1 MKILH
6 TADIHFGSNAYGRID
21 ASTGLNSRLLDFKR
35 SFDFLVQRALDED
48 IDAFLFAG
56 DAYRTADPTPTQQKA
71 FAECLKPIAEK
82 GIPIIMIVGNHDHPI
97 SYGKASAL
105 DIYPYL
111 SGDVHLFHRPDYKI
125 IETKSGPLQFVA
137 LPWPIRSMLLT
148 KEEHRT
154 KSPTEIRE
162 FIEEK
167 YIEFVRLTTKEL
179 NPALPTIMAAHLSV
193 HGAELSGSELT
204 SLIAHEPKFSVGQLA
219 MDPIDYI
226 ALGHIHKF
234 QDRNEGNKPPVVY
247 SGSIECI
254 SFKEWE
260 YPKGFVIV
268 EIEGAEIDG
277 AGVNNGRD
285 KKTTFRFIETPSRPF
300 VAIQVDARTVEDP
313 MALILETISQNDIKD
328 AVVRIRYQIEEA
340 AASSIDGQQIREALK
355 EASNIASIERIVT
368 PEERQRRTV
377 VTRESTLEE
386 AMDRYISQHENL
398 TFLKTELIEKALE
411 LESAYELQRQ
421 GHS

>member
-21 ASTGLNSRLLDFKR
+21 ASTGLNSRLLDFRK
-35 SFDFLVQRALDED
+35 SFDFLVQRALEED

-71 FAECLKPIAEK
+71 FAECLKPIAEQ

-111 SGDVHLFHRPDYKI
+111 SGDIHLFHRPDYKV
-125 IETKSGPLQFVA
+125 IETKNGPLQFVA

-148 KEEHRT
+148 KEEHRS
-154 KSPTEIRE
+154 KSPVEIRE

-167 YIEFVRLTTKEL
+167 YIDFVRLTTKEL
-179 NPALPTIMAAHLSV
+179 DPALPTVMAAHLSV
-193 HGAELSGSELT
+193 HGAELSGSEQT

-219 MDPIDYI
+219 MEPIDYI

-260 YPKGFVIV
+260 YPKGFVIL
-268 EIEGAEIDG
+268 EIEGAG
-277 AGVNNGRD
+277 ANAGRD
-285 KKTTFRFIETPSRPF
+285 KKTTFKFIETPSRPF
-300 VAIQVDARTVEDP
+300 VAIQIDARTAEDP
-313 MALILETISQNDIKD
+313 MELILETIGQHDINDAI
-328 AVVRIRYQIEEA
+328 VRIRYEIEEDA
-340 AASSIDGQQIREALK
+340 VSTIDGQQIREALK
-355 EASNIASIERIVT
+355 EANNVASIERIVT

-377 VTRESTLEE
+377 VTRESSLEE
-386 AMDRYISQHENL
+386 ALDKYVSQHENL
-398 TFLKTELIEKALE
+398 TSLKTQLIEKALE

>member
-6 TADIHFGSNAYGRID
+6 TADIHFGSNAYGRLD
-21 ASTGLNSRLLDFKR
+21 PGTGLNSRLLDFRK

-48 IDAFLFAG
+48 IDLFLFAG

-82 GIPIIMIVGNHDHPI
+82 GIPIVMIVGNHDHPI
-97 SYGKASAL
+97 SFGKASAL

-111 SGDVHLFHRPDYKI
+111 NGDVHLFHQPDYKI
-125 IETKSGPLQFVA
+125 IQTRKGPLQFIA
-137 LPWPIRSMLLT
+137 LPWPIRSMLLS
-148 KEEHRT
+148 KEEHRS

-167 YIEFVRLTTKEL
+167 YIDFVRLATKEL
-179 NPALPTIMAAHLSV
+179 DPELPTIMAAHLSV
-193 HGAELSGSELT
+193 HGAEMSGSEQT

-219 MDPIDYI
+219 LDPIDYI

-234 QDRNEGNKPPVVY
+234 QDRNEGSKPPVVY

-268 EIEGAEIDG
+268 EIEGLG
-277 AGVNNGRD
+277 KN
-285 KKTTFRFIETPSRPF
+285 KKTTFRFEETPSRPF
-300 VAIQVDARTVEDP
+300 IAINVDAREAEDP
-313 MALILETISQNDIKD
+313 MERLLLAINDHDITD
-328 AVVRIRYQIEEA
+328 AIVRVRYQIDEA
-340 AASSIDGQQIREALK
+340 QATAIDIQLLRDSLKGASV
-355 EASNIASIERIVT
+355 IASIERIVT
-368 PEERQRRTV
+368 PDERQRRTV
-377 VTRESTLEE
+377 VTRESSLEE
-386 AMDRYISQHENL
+386 AMDKYISQHDNL
-398 TFLKTELIEKALE
+398 APLKAQLIEKALE
-411 LESAYELQRQ
+411 LESDYELQRQ
-421 GHS
+421 NHS